1 MRGKKSF
8 QRKLKVRKKKVSLFK
23 ITSIR
28 KLQREFLLQLQALEN
43 TRN

>member
-8 QRKLKVRKKKVSLFK
+8 QRKLKVRKKKVSLSK

-28 KLQREFLLQLQALEN
+28 KLQRELFLQLQALEN